1 MSTNNQADQQK
12 KGDDP
17 KRVVQLTQEPGTAN
31 IIILYIAL

>member
-17 KRVVQLTQEPGTAN
+17 KRIVQLTQDPGTFY
-31 IIILYIAL
+31 IVLYSV